1 MKFRNLLVFGSLLIT
16 VTLFSFMRPP
26 KVTVADIL
34 RDPGYYDGK
43 KVELE
48 GVVLEYDVS
57 PDEIACYLK
66 GKKDSI
72 IRIEL
77 RSPLNRV
84 YCKFLVT
91 GIVPLDPGSGN
102 VFVEELQSVEKEDG
116 GDTIIRGVWKD
127 ADIIARVEVE

>member
-1 MKFRNLLVFGSLLIT
+1 MVFGSLLIT

-57 PDEIACYLK
+57 PEEIACYLK
-66 GKKDSI
+66 GEKDSI

-77 RSPLNRV
+77 RSPLSRV

-91 GIVPLDPGSGN
+91 GIVHLDPGSGK
-102 VFVEELQSVEKEDG
+102 VFVEELQGAEKEDMK
-116 GDTIIRGVWKD
+116 DAILRGMKGD
-127 ADIIARVEVE
+127 ADITARLEVE

>member
-1 MKFRNLLVFGSLLIT
+1 MVFGSLLST

-48 GVVLEYDVS
+48 GVVLEYVVS

-66 GKKDSI
+66 GGKDSI

-77 RSPLNRV
+77 KSPLIRV

-91 GIVPLDPGSGN
+91 GIVHLDVQEHHVRFMGEDETIRLFRIVGCGDDLRSGML
-102 VFVEELQSVEKEDG
+102 FLLL
-116 GDTIIRGVWKD
+116 
-127 ADIIARVEVE
+127 